1 MFTTLERLEPN
12 TPKPLSHILASY
24 FQKFINYWTQTDI
37 RFLGDLRGEM
47 VDMPVEICVRWN
59 GNIRGTLIVR
69 CDDDFTKWFS
79 RNRNVRFSDACTG
92 KEMLD
97 EMIAEYGAYLICNF
111 WKPELLEIGP
121 LLPRPCRPEDWPVET
136 PAAAFGVLVDKHPV
150 EIRFWIE

>member
-1 MFTTLERLEPN
+1 MRKFSSYTEGTNARKGLFPTFFLASHLPYLRIRSRSLKINRRTNLMFTTLERLEPN

-79 RNRNVRFSDACTG
+79 RNRNVRLSDACTG

-97 EMIAEYGAYLICNF
+97 
-111 WKPELLEIGP
+111 
-121 LLPRPCRPEDWPVET
+121 
-136 PAAAFGVLVDKHPV
+136 
-150 EIRFWIE
+150 